1 MTGAPRCCVPLSGDS
16 RRLPSLPYVRLRSV
30 DAAVVVAVAAA
41 ITVPIGIIQWLS
53 ARAQARSAEID
64 LLREMRS
71 DWLALK
77 PQWHRAILTAIG
89 PDSYYS
95 PANSEI
101 RATFRELVA
110 DMAAEPESGD
120 PAWFGWHHD
129 TRDRSH
135 EFEQAER
142 DVLFFLA
149 TLASAVFRGR
159 LSPDLAYTVVGLD
172 VVRRSRQVRVLLGE
186 SSAEWVYES
195 DDEKAANAAEVSAKS
210 EEEIFETVLAAAQGR
225 AEVETRE
232 CPWKYWVDSLPG
244 LADRILSLLDILW
257 AEGARRYDMET
268 HDLVAAAELKRISGS
283 GLRNRLRV
291 RRVAR
296 EHGSRLTSWKLER
309 ALLASEFVRIGPPRR
324 VDFPELEIIPPPVQ
338 GWDLRGRA
346 RRFWRFWRGRLTPAR
361 LDVPVFIPSEYL
373 EGDEAETDVGREDG
387 G

>member
-1 MTGAPRCCVPLSGDS
+1 
-16 RRLPSLPYVRLRSV
+16 
-30 DAAVVVAVAAA
+30 
-41 ITVPIGIIQWLS
+41 
-53 ARAQARSAEID
+53 
-64 LLREMRS
+64 MRS

-95 PANSEI
+95 PAEGEI
-101 RATFRELVA
+101 RSTFRNLVA

-120 PAWFGWHHD
+120 PAWFSWHQE

-186 SSAEWVYES
+186 APAEWAYES
-195 DDEKAANAAEVSAKS
+195 DEEKETNAAEVAAMSD
-210 EEEIFETVLAAAQGR
+210 EEILVSVMSAVQGEAET
-225 AEVETRE
+225 ETKK
-232 CPWKYWVDSLPG
+232 CPWRYWVDSLPG
-244 LADRILSLLDILW
+244 LTDRILGLLDILW

-268 HDLVAAAELKRISGS
+268 HDLVVAAELKRISGS

-291 RRVAR
+291 RRLAK
-296 EHGSRLTSWKLER
+296 EHGSRLTARRLEKR
-309 ALLASEFVRIGPPRR
+309 LLAAEFIRMGPPRR
-324 VDFPELEIIPPPVQ
+324 FDFPSLEFVLSRLPV
-338 GWDLRGRA
+338 A
-346 RRFWRFWRGRLTPAR
+346 AYSMRFRTRVSVSPAT
-361 LDVPVFIPSEYL
+361 
-373 EGDEAETDVGREDG
+373 A
-387 G
+387 